1 MDGNLAELRMEGH
14 VKGLFITFEGIEGSG
29 KTTQIKLLTERLTQS
44 GYQALITREP
54 GDGEIGSRIREL
66 LLSVSSSLD
75 ALTELF
81 LLAADR
87 TRHVIEV
94 ITPALKK
101 GCIVI
106 SDRYTDSSVAY
117 QGYGRGLPLD
127 FINKV
132 NELAVNGIYPD
143 LTIALDIDPNISLE
157 RSRSR
162 LRQQNMFEAEGR
174 FEQENMGFHQR
185 VREGYLNIAKM
196 QQRRFVVFD
205 AELSIPKLSEQ
216 ISKEVFDRIQKW
228 MV

>member
-1 MDGNLAELRMEGH
+1 M
-14 VKGLFITFEGIEGSG
+14 
-29 KTTQIKLLTERLTQS
+29 
-44 GYQALITREP
+44 
-54 GDGEIGSRIREL
+54 
-66 LLSVSSSLD
+66 
-75 ALTELF
+75 
-81 LLAADR
+81 
-87 TRHVIEV
+87 
-94 ITPALKK
+94 
-101 GCIVI
+101 
-106 SDRYTDSSVAY
+106 
-117 QGYGRGLPLD
+117 GLPLD

-216 ISKEVFDRIQKW
+216 ISKEVFDRIHKW